1 MPGDPK
7 ERSSFAS
14 GMSMMARQS
23 SVVTAVVGI
32 VLLGRPRGLVNGW
45 LRVGALIFGRAG
57 PGPD

>member
-1 MPGDPK
+1 
-7 ERSSFAS
+7 
-14 GMSMMARQS
+14 
-23 SVVTAVVGI
+23 VVGI